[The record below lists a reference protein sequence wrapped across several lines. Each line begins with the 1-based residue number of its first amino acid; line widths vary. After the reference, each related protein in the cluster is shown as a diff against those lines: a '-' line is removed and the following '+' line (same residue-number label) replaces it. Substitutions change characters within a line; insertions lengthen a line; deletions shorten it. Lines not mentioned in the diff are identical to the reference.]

1 MCRTSTP
8 DDKICDQCK
17 RHGLECVYLPHTR
30 GRKLG
35 SRNRKRGSSSDV
47 GRPSGSALD
56 MSIDPAIYRSQSSST
71 RVGGQLSEQQYSRR
85 PVTIM
90 ETEHTQRSTTQT
102 VSYAANMPNPLPV
115 LPFLGT
121 ASVPANAPRHAS
133 DQTMVE
139 QSPLALLARTA
150 ESRSKSKCEAP
161 ILHTAHADL
170 CASSCQTTALTLGR
184 REYPIRKN
192 STDIV
197 SRPTCHL
204 GGRHGVDTPAN

>member
-17 RHGLECVYLPHTR
+17 RHGLECIYLSHTR

-47 GRPSGSALD
+47 GRPSGSALE
-56 MSIDPAIYRSQSSST
+56 MAIDPAIYRSQSSRT
-71 RVGGQLSEQQYSRR
+71 RVGEPPSEQQYSRR
-85 PVTIM
+85 PVTAM
-90 ETEHTQRSTTQT
+90 ENEHTQSKIPQT
-102 VSYAANMPNPLPV
+102 VSYAPNMPNPLPA

-150 ESRSKSKCEAP
+150 ESRSKGDVKPQSDK
-161 ILHTAHADL
+161 AHADL
-170 CASSCQTTALTLGR
+170 CAFL
-184 REYPIRKN
+184 
-192 STDIV
+192 
-197 SRPTCHL
+197 SRQ
-204 GGRHGVDTPAN
+204 RQ